1 MRVAVAGALA
11 TVLTLLAT
19 AARAD
24 TIELSL
30 RLVDGKGA
38 PKVSTPVRVVV
49 DGERDPRGPTAGA
62 TLVADADGRVARVVE
77 APVGRRWVPGAYY
90 LPKRVDSIAVGV
102 ELELVGHLALYWITV
117 DDHGRDGALLGIE
130 AFVQGRGGAFDAAL
144 VYVAPASWRFPDAPG
159 GPLLTDIGAA
169 VRGGS
174 MESSAGPDG
183 KRRWRVAVEMEKREF
198 ARR

>member
-1 MRVAVAGALA
+1 MRPALAGALA
-11 TVLTLLAT
+11 ALLVLSAA

-30 RLVDGKGA
+30 RLVDEKGA
-38 PKVSTPVRVVV
+38 PKASVPVRVAV
-49 DGERDPRGPTAGA
+49 DGERDPRAATAGA
-62 TLVADADGRVARVVE
+62 TLVTDADGRVARTVE
-77 APVGRRWVPGAYY
+77 APVGRRWVSGAYY

-102 ELELVGHLALYWITV
+102 ELDLVGRRALYWITV
-117 DDHGRDGALLGIE
+117 DDHGRAGALLGIE

-144 VYVAPASWRFPDAPG
+144 VRVEAATWRFPEATG

-174 MESSAGPDG
+174 MESSVGPDG
-183 KRRWRVAVEMEKREF
+183 KRRWRVAVELEKREF
-198 ARR
+198 TRR

>member
-1 MRVAVAGALA
+1 MRVAVAGVLATALA
-11 TVLTLLAT
+11 LLAA

-30 RLVDGKGA
+30 RLVDEKGA
-38 PKVSTPVRVVV
+38 PKAAAPARVVV

-62 TLVADADGRVARVVE
+62 TLVTDRDGRVVRVVE
-77 APVGRRWVPGAYY
+77 APVGRRWVSGAYY
-90 LPKRVDSIAVGV
+90 LPRRVDSIAVGV
-102 ELELVGHLALYWITV
+102 ELDLVGRRALYWITV
-117 DDHGRDGALLGIE
+117 DDHGRAGALLGIE
-130 AFVQGRGGAFDAAL
+130 AFVEGRGGAFDAAL

-183 KRRWRVAVEMEKREF
+183 KRRWRVAVELEKREF